1 MTAAERE
8 GFSRFWTKT
17 TLGTNGCIVWNA
29 AKNEKGYG
37 RFGYN
42 GKNRHAHIVA
52 YEITKGKVPNGS
64 ILMHSCDNPS
74 CVNPDH
80 LTVGTKAQNNLD
92 MHNKGRAAPIPSPVT
107 RAKLTREQ
115 AEEIRASPLGCRR
128 LGRKYGVLFGTI
140 AKIRRRETWK

>member
-1 MTAAERE
+1 MSAAEHE

-17 TLGTNGCIVWNA
+17 ALGTNGCIVWNA
-29 AKNEKGYG
+29 AKNEQGYG
-37 RFGYN
+37 RFNYN
-42 GKNRHAHIVA
+42 GKNRHAHTVA
-52 YEITKGKVPNGS
+52 YEITKEKVPNGY

-92 MHNKGRAAPIPSPVT
+92 MRNKGRARPPLNHVT

-115 AEEIRASPLGCRR
+115 VEEIRTSPLGCRR
-128 LGRKYGVLFGTI
+128 LGKKYGVVPATI
-140 AKIRRRETWK
+140 KKARRRVTWQ